1 MFAMILVCFSPQ
13 FSMFFLMPNSPGDHF
28 SAEWFLLKLLTPLM
42 FIVLLVFLWL
52 QMKGYVLFGI
62 VDKSFRKA
70 LLSVLDELRL
80 ERQEELSV
88 IRIPSANLEIQVAI
102 QSWVGVGQ
110 VKNKSKSGK
119 EVFQQIIDG
128 LKKRFAHGEL
138 ETNNT
143 TAVLYMVL
151 GSIMLVLCFALANL

>member
-1 MFAMILVCFSPQ
+1 
-13 FSMFFLMPNSPGDHF
+13 
-28 SAEWFLLKLLTPLM
+28 
-42 FIVLLVFLWL
+42 
-52 QMKGYVLFGI
+52 MKGYVLFGI

-128 LKKRFAHGEL
+128 LKKRFAQGEL

-151 GSIMLVLCFALANL
+151 GFIMLVLCFALANL